1 MALLTG
7 EQARERGR
15 QIVLANPAG
24 IRIADISGQILR
36 ENPDMHEA
44 GDTSKPSGTIRGATW
59 DLDKKFPGEITKT
72 EDRRFVPI
80 RAKGKPERKK
90 AEPRAAV
97 NVPVQGNQTLT
108 GTEAG
113 LSGDDQIRI
122 ALECMIRHGGTAT
135 TPQLYEALEAKLD
148 GRHLSVQGKASLR
161 FFVNTIAVQA
171 GYVYPYDKNNPGWRI
186 KRRGRQALQT
196 ELAAPPTTE
205 TVVDINT
212 GQQGTAL
219 NSAAR
224 GAAFELYVLRFL
236 KKVHPRYTWFH
247 QGKHKQKERGLD
259 FIGDRVGDEPRKI
272 GVQAKCHASNNAP
285 TSAEWEKFL
294 AGCFLRGVDEGLF
307 ITTGR
312 LTSEQR
318 QDRDQARVTVIEGD
332 ELDRLAKERG
342 MNPFTGDDDP
352 NRSSRH
358 T

>member
-59 DLDKKFPGEITKT
+59 DLDKKFPGEIAKT

-135 TPQLYEALEAKLD
+135 TRNSMKLWKPNLTDGTSPYKERLTFGSSSTRLQFKLATSIRTTRTTPAGESSAEVAKLYKLNLRRPQRPRPSSTSTQD
-148 GRHLSVQGKASLR
+148 NKEQLSTARPVALR
-161 FFVNTIAVQA
+161 
-171 GYVYPYDKNNPGWRI
+171 
-186 KRRGRQALQT
+186 L
-196 ELAAPPTTE
+196 
-205 TVVDINT
+205 
-212 GQQGTAL
+212 
-219 NSAAR
+219 
-224 GAAFELYVLRFL
+224 
-236 KKVHPRYTWFH
+236 
-247 QGKHKQKERGLD
+247 
-259 FIGDRVGDEPRKI
+259 
-272 GVQAKCHASNNAP
+272 
-285 TSAEWEKFL
+285 
-294 AGCFLRGVDEGLF
+294 
-307 ITTGR
+307 
-312 LTSEQR
+312 
-318 QDRDQARVTVIEGD
+318 
-332 ELDRLAKERG
+332 
-342 MNPFTGDDDP
+342 
-352 NRSSRH
+352 SSMYSGS
-358 T
+358 